1 MKITT
6 RLLAL
11 GVLSLLTSQAK
22 AQLTDSLNYSFTI
35 SLSDYLGASG
45 QLYEYDIF
53 RDSLKISYDC
63 DFVNCHR
70 KVIYRQEMRRE
81 VKHRFIQYLSGLRI
95 DTLKSRYNNPGFD
108 GLVRVVVIQRNSE
121 NPKSVLLER
130 FRHPTIS
137 DLVKEINI
145 LIDDKNFRIRR

>member
-1 MKITT
+1 MKMTT
-6 RLLAL
+6 RLMVL
-11 GVLSLLTSQAK
+11 GVLILLTSQGK
-22 AQLTDSLNYSFTI
+22 AQSTDSLNYSFTI

-53 RDSLKISYDC
+53 RDSLRISFDY

-70 KVIYRQEMRRE
+70 KVIYRQETRKE
-81 VKHRFIQYLSGLRI
+81 VKERFIQYLSGLRI
-95 DTLKSRYNNPGFD
+95 DTLRSRYSNPGFD
-108 GLVRVVVIQRNSE
+108 GLVRAVVIQRNSE
-121 NPKSVLLER
+121 DPKGVLLER

-145 LIDDKNFRIRR
+145 LIDDDKFRIRR